1 MLIQSSIILGS
12 LILGGVEAA
21 AINPSALTSILG
33 ASTAVTDASCRAYPG
48 TSTWPTTAQWA
59 ALDTAVSGK
68 LDAVVPPGAVCHTS
82 FNGVSTFDQAKCAQL
97 LIDYPVDQKI
107 LYVLDYPFDLLIYV
121 EVSWGRG

>member
-12 LILGGVEAA
+12 LMLGGVEAA
-21 AINPSALTSILG
+21 AISPSVFTNVLG
-33 ASTAVTDASCRAYPG
+33 ARAATDASCRAYPG

-82 FNGVSTFDQAKCAQL
+82 FNGVSTFDQAKCTQL
-97 LIDYPVDQKI
+97 IIDYPVNQKI
-107 LYVLDYPFDLLIYV
+107 LYVLNCPSRSTHL
-121 EVSWGRG
+121 R